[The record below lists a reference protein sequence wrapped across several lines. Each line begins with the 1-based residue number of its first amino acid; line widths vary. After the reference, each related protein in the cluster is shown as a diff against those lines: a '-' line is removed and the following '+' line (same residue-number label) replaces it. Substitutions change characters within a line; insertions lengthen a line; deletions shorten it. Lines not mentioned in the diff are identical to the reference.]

1 MCDLFA
7 ITVSTVTWHT
17 LIGEKPWWEIDCT
30 LAIVLRWHHT
40 AALLSARISYDL
52 ILRGAQLNTCV
63 AYTTRSC
70 RICRTHAIIVCNN
83 SLFMTPWDSFLSSV
97 RDLKFKQLKVRSVK
111 LVLVIVP
118 CTLQIYLQIFC
129 SYLQYTI
136 LSILLVVFLRLD
148 LSGILINLYFVES
161 VLPQYV

>member
-1 MCDLFA
+1 MTYIDRRKALMRNWLHFGHCAEMASHSRTPFCADLTWPHL
-7 ITVSTVTWHT
+7 TV
-17 LIGEKPWWEIDCT
+17 KRD
-30 LAIVLRWHHT
+30 
-40 AALLSARISYDL
+40 
-52 ILRGAQLNTCV
+52 AQLNTCV
-63 AYTTRSC
+63 AYITRSC
-70 RICRTHAIIVCNN
+70 RIFRTHAIIVCNN

-111 LVLVIVP
+111 LVLVIGP

-129 SYLQYTI
+129 SYLQYTV

-148 LSGILINLYFVES
+148 LSGILINLYFVER